1 MYKPVVLITG
11 ASGFISSHLLPYLLE
26 RDYQVIG
33 VSRKPQPRTHPDLSW
48 IQHFDELQLH
58 SIDYVINLAGESI
71 AQGRWTAQRKQKLI
85 QSRVKTTQALYQFL
99 QRRQIFP
106 KCILSGS
113 AVGYYGIDASEQWQ
127 QVCTEESPAQDI
139 FMSQLCQQWEQAAR
153 ADTTQHTK
161 IMRLG
166 VVFGRGGGILPQ
178 MLFPIKWNL
187 VGRIGHGRQP
197 VVWVHIQDVLRAME
211 FILTHETEQKV
222 FNVVAPEK
230 VTQSQ
235 FVNIAALSL
244 KRHPLLSMP
253 AWVFKSLLGE
263 QSQLILNG
271 QFVQS
276 KALQQV
282 GFEFKFPTLKE
293 ALNDLL

>member
-11 ASGFISSHLLPYLLE
+11 ASGFIGSYLVPYLLK
-26 RDYQVIG
+26 RDFQVIG
-33 VSRKPQPRTHPDLSW
+33 ISRKPQAQTHPDLSW
-48 IQHFDELQLH
+48 IQHFDELKHQT
-58 SIDYVINLAGESI
+58 IDYVINLAGESI
-71 AQGRWTAQRKQKLI
+71 AEGRWSEQRKQKLI
-85 QSRVKTTQALYQFL
+85 QSRVKTTEALYRYL
-99 QRRQIFP
+99 QQRQIFP

-127 QVCTEESPAQDI
+127 QVCTEESPAQNI
-139 FMSQLCQQWEQAAR
+139 FMSQLCQQWEQAAL
-153 ADTTQHTK
+153 ADTQQNTK

-166 VVFGRGGGILPQ
+166 VVFGRGGGILPK

-197 VVWVHIQDVLRAME
+197 VVWVHIQDVLRAVE

-235 FVNIAALSL
+235 FVNITAVSL
-244 KRHPLLSMP
+244 KRHPLFNMP

-271 QFVQS
+271 QFVQP
-276 KALQQV
+276 KALQQA

>member
-11 ASGFISSHLLPYLLE
+11 ASGFIGSHLLPYLLE

-48 IQHFDELQLH
+48 IQQFDELQLH

-153 ADTTQHTK
+153 ADMTQHTK

-178 MLFPIKWNL
+178 MLFPIKWSL

-276 KALQQV
+276 KALQQA

>member
-11 ASGFISSHLLPYLLE
+11 ASGFIGSHLVPYLLA

-33 VSRKPQPRTHPDLSW
+33 VSRKPQTRSHPDLSW
-48 IQHFDELQLH
+48 IQQFEDLQNQ

-71 AQGRWTAQRKQKLI
+71 AQGRWSEQRKQKLI
-85 QSRVKTTQALYQFL
+85 QSRVQTTQKLYRYL
-99 QRRQIFP
+99 QAQQIFP

-113 AVGYYGIDASEQWQ
+113 AVGYYGIDATEQWQ
-127 QVCTEESPAQDI
+127 QVCTESSQGQSI
-139 FMSQLCQQWEQAAR
+139 FMSQLCQQWEQAAL
-153 ADTTQHTK
+153 ADSTQNTK

-187 VGRIGHGRQP
+187 VGKIGHGRQP

-211 FILTHETEQKV
+211 FILTQDTAQKI

-230 VTQSQ
+230 VRQSQ
-235 FVNIAALSL
+235 FAQTAALVL
-244 KRHPLLSMP
+244 NRHPVLSMP
-253 AWVFKSLLGE
+253 ACVFKKLLGE

-271 QFVQS
+271 QFVQPQ
-276 KALQQV
+276 ALQQA
-282 GFEFKFPTLKE
+282 GFEFEFPTLKE
-293 ALNDLL
+293 ALQNLL

>member
-11 ASGFISSHLLPYLLE
+11 ASGFIGSYLVTYLLE
-26 RDYQVIG
+26 RDFQVIG
-33 VSRKPQPRTHPDLSW
+33 ISRKPQAQRHPDLSW
-48 IQHFDELQLH
+48 VQHFNELQH
-58 SIDYVINLAGESI
+58 QAIDYVINLAGESI
-71 AQGRWTAQRKQKLI
+71 AQGRWTEQRKQKLI
-85 QSRVKTTQALYQFL
+85 QSRVKMTEDLYRYL
-99 QRRQIFP
+99 QQRQIFP

-113 AVGYYGIDASEQWQ
+113 AVGYYGIDALAQWQ
-127 QVCTEESPAQDI
+127 QVCTEESPAQNI
-139 FMSQLCQQWEQAAR
+139 FMSRLCQQWEQAAL
-153 ADTTQHTK
+153 ADPQQNTK

-197 VVWVHIQDVLRAME
+197 VVWVHIQDVLRAVE

-230 VTQSQ
+230 VTQNQ
-235 FVNIAALSL
+235 FVNITALSL
-244 KRHPLLSMP
+244 NRHPLLHMP

-271 QFVQS
+271 QFVQP
-276 KALQQV
+276 KALQQA
-282 GFEFKFPTLKE
+282 GFEFKFPTLKA

>member
-11 ASGFISSHLLPYLLE
+11 ASGFIGSHLLPYLLE

-48 IQHFDELQLH
+48 IQQFDELQLH

-85 QSRVKTTQALYQFL
+85 QSRVNTTQALYQFL

-127 QVCTEESPAQDI
+127 QICTEESPAQDI

-153 ADTTQHTK
+153 AHTTQHTK

-187 VGRIGHGRQP
+187 VGRIGYGRQP

-276 KALQQV
+276 KALQQA

>member
-11 ASGFISSHLLPYLLE
+11 ASGFIGSNLVPYLLA

-33 VSRKPQPRTHPDLSW
+33 VSRKPQTRSHPDLSW
-48 IQHFDELQLH
+48 IQQFEELQNP

-71 AQGRWTAQRKQKLI
+71 AQGRWTEQRKQKLI
-85 QSRVKTTQALYQFL
+85 QSRVQTTQKLYRYLHSQ
-99 QRRQIFP
+99 QILP

-113 AVGYYGIDASEQWQ
+113 AVGYYGIDATEQWQ
-127 QVCTEESPAQDI
+127 QVCTESAQGQSI
-139 FMSQLCQQWEQAAR
+139 FMSQLCQQWEQAAL
-153 ADTTQHTK
+153 ADSTQNTK

-187 VGRIGHGRQP
+187 VGKIGHGRQP
-197 VVWVHIQDVLRAME
+197 VVWVHMQDVLRAME
-211 FILTHETEQKV
+211 FILTQDTEQKI

-230 VTQSQ
+230 VRQCQ
-235 FVNIAALSL
+235 FAQTAALLL
-244 KRHPLLSMP
+244 KRHPMLSLP
-253 AWVFKSLLGE
+253 AWVFKNLLGE

-271 QFVQS
+271 QFVQPQ
-276 KALQQV
+276 ALQQA
-282 GFEFKFPTLKE
+282 GFEFEFPTLKE
-293 ALNDLL
+293 ALQNLL